1 MCPFRDR
8 FLFDIFSGGSA
19 TRSYVRSVWD
29 CIPSATG
36 DTELLN
42 GSSGG
47 MGTTQEGL
55 SHDALSVDIALHHV
69 TILLPL
75 CYCHYWLSFYIINV
89 TLSQLLWYAKLRYIT
104 LF

>member
-55 SHDALSVDIALHHV
+55 SHDALSVDSATPSCYHTVTFVLLSLLALILHH
-69 TILLPL
+69 
-75 CYCHYWLSFYIINV
+75 
-89 TLSQLLWYAKLRYIT
+89 KRYP
-104 LF
+104 